1 MISTATANLLQY
13 FSLPAELIGVMLAYI
28 EIRHPVIANKL
39 SAYIVEYEKLNAEVS
54 ISDNVPVVKAAIII
68 SIFLLIGFLTII
80 LDPPDWIIYGPVA
93 VLVSILIAIF
103 IASRWIPKRALGTI
117 GLMIAS
123 FGLLIE
129 LYQFV
134 ALVSAN

>member
-1 MISTATANLLQY
+1 
-13 FSLPAELIGVMLAYI
+13 MLAYI